1 MTWPA
6 VAFFVSL
13 FIFLLPNIR
22 IAQEGE
28 RLVVFRLGRFH
39 RILGPGLNLII
50 WGVEMPRR
58 VELNTVV
65 PDWQSLSEEELS
77 ARIEQMA
84 RSGQLSPI
92 S

>member
-6 VAFFVSL
+6 VVLIVSL

-84 RSGQLSPI
+84 RSGQLSSI